1 MKLIRG
7 YVVIA
12 GAWLLCV
19 FGVIDVWGQA
29 STSAPP
35 ARGVIRLRV
44 RPKIG
49 DAVKGLA
56 RKRFFL
62 FAGSLEENR
71 ALVEKMTATP
81 FMSREAY
88 YRKLGASAALIKWL
102 AVNDCES
109 VYCREIAAQDV
120 EGEAAVPEFQKAFA
134 QGRREFGNRDLAR
147 KWLTVNLR
155 EEIRSGFYH
164 QQQETIR
171 ALLAQAE
178 AQTKTKPLSVMTD
191 RNGTAYFTDLTP
203 GAYLIS
209 NLIPAEIGA
218 ASVLWNCEIIVKAGE
233 LATERPFLISNVKD
247 KNVKCVGIERAG
259 GN

>member
-29 STSAPP
+29 STSVPP

-49 DAVKGLA
+49 EAMKGLA

-62 FAGSLEENR
+62 IAGSLEENR
-71 ALVEKMTATP
+71 GLVEKIAGTP
-81 FMSREAY
+81 FMSRDAY
-88 YRKLGASAALIKWL
+88 YRKLGASEALIKWL
-102 AVNDCES
+102 AINDCES

-120 EGEAAVPEFQKAFA
+120 EGADAVPEFQKAFA
-134 QGRREFGNRDLAR
+134 QGRREFGNPVLAR

-155 EEIRSGFYH
+155 QEIRSGFYR
-164 QQQETIR
+164 QQQETIH

-178 AQTKTKPLSVMTD
+178 AQTKTKTLSVMTD
-191 RNGTAYFTDLTP
+191 RNGTAYFTDLAP
-203 GAYLIS
+203 GSYIIT
-209 NLIPAEIGA
+209 NLIPTEIGA
-218 ASVLWNCEIIVKAGE
+218 TSVLWNCEIKVKAGE
-233 LATERPFLISNVKD
+233 LATEKPFLISNVKD
-247 KNVKCVGIERAG
+247 KNVKCVGVEQQLVH
-259 GN
+259 